1 MTAAMAARARQEM
14 RANQRYE
21 WLGELPRSHVRR
33 ILAKSRLSVVPS
45 RIEGG
50 ANVVSEAIT
59 ASVPVL
65 ASRIDGNVGI
75 LGTDYPG
82 LFNVGDTQQL
92 ARLLARAETDRKY
105 LAELRD
111 SCNKLAPLFD
121 PRREEKAWAN
131 LISELFPIESA

>member
-1 MTAAMAARARQEM
+1 MAARARKET
-14 RANQRYE
+14 RANPRYE

-33 ILAKSRLSVVPS
+33 ILAKSPLSVVPS

-59 ASVPVL
+59 ASVPIL

-75 LGTDYPG
+75 LGADYPG
-82 LFNVGDTQQL
+82 LFEVGDTREL
-92 ARLLARAETDRKY
+92 ARLLARAETDREY

-111 SCNKLAPLFD
+111 RCKKLAPLFD
-121 PRREEKAWAN
+121 PAREEQAWAD
-131 LISELFPIESA
+131 LISELFLIESE